1 MKEFIEMLKKIKPN
15 VDFENEEA
23 LVDDGIL
30 ESLDIIS
37 IISEIADK
45 YGVVI
50 PSDEIIPDNFNSAI
64 ALYELVE
71 DLKQDL
77 KVESDISGIKTCVYV
92 IYTGFLKCTDV
103 HINKFLKEQH
113 FTVDI

>member
-50 PSDEIIPDNFNSAI
+50 PSEIIPDNFNSAI

-71 DLKQDL
+71 DLK
-77 KVESDISGIKTCVYV
+77 
-92 IYTGFLKCTDV
+92 
-103 HINKFLKEQH
+103 
-113 FTVDI
+113 

>member
-1 MKEFIEMLKKIKPN
+1 MRKYRIDNNNDKPGEGVKVIQRIKKCTKENYIMKEFIEMLRKIKPN

-50 PSDEIIPDNFNSAI
+50 PSDEIIPDNFNSAT

-71 DLKQDL
+71 DLK
-77 KVESDISGIKTCVYV
+77 
-92 IYTGFLKCTDV
+92 
-103 HINKFLKEQH
+103 
-113 FTVDI
+113 

>member
-30 ESLDIIS
+30 SLDIIS

-71 DLKQDL
+71 DLK
-77 KVESDISGIKTCVYV
+77 
-92 IYTGFLKCTDV
+92 
-103 HINKFLKEQH
+103 
-113 FTVDI
+113 

>member
-50 PSDEIIPDNFNSAI
+50 PSDEIIPDNFKLLPSLTI
-64 ALYELVE
+64 KSCSV
-71 DLKQDL
+71 
-77 KVESDISGIKTCVYV
+77 KV
-92 IYTGFLKCTDV
+92 CT
-103 HINKFLKEQH
+103 
-113 FTVDI
+113 